1 MGFDPS
7 EPQWWIGSEMQK
19 MLPVFEQNLKPQ
31 PVTKPMVA
39 APTAAVQPVVNTAVA
54 STVAVSKIA
63 ASHVASVTN

>member
-7 EPQWWIGSEMQK
+7 EPQWWIGSEMQE